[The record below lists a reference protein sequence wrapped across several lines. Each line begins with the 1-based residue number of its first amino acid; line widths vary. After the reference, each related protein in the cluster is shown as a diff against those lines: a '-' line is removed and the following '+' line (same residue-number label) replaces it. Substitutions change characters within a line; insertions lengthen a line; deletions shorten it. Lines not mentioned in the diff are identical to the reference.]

1 MSLSLLALS
10 VIWNAFLAI
19 IPVALAY
26 SIERILGRQPR
37 STLSVSVA
45 ALLGLVWLGF
55 LPNTCYLVT
64 EWRHFLEYL
73 DRGDL
78 FLRSQYDNVLLVK
91 LCAFSLFYMLYSG
104 FGLLAYAMAIRPI
117 SRAIQRLSGD
127 PRTWAIPLFLASSLG
142 VYLGLVLRF
151 NSWDLAANPAKV
163 WNEIVEVSHRPALT
177 LFIAGFG
184 VFLWV
189 CYRAVDIW
197 IEGFHL
203 TTNGNS
209 RKL

>member
-1 MSLSLLALS
+1 MSLLALS
-10 VIWNAFLAI
+10 VLWNAFLAI
-19 IPVALAY
+19 IPVAIAY
-26 SIERILGRQPR
+26 RIERILSNRPR
-37 STLSVSVA
+37 NTLSVSFAV
-45 ALLGLVWLGF
+45 LLGLVWLVF

-78 FLRSQYDNVLLVK
+78 FLRSQYDHVLLVK
-91 LCAFSLFYMLYSG
+91 LCAMSLFYMLYSG
-104 FGLLAYAMAIRPI
+104 FGLLTYAMAIRPI
-117 SRAIQRLSGD
+117 SRAIQRLGGD
-127 PRTWAIPLFLASSLG
+127 PRTWAIPLFLASALG

-163 WNEIVEVSHRPALT
+163 WNEIVEVSHRPTLT
-177 LFIAGFG
+177 MFIGGFA

-189 CYRAVDIW
+189 CYKAVDIW
-197 IEGFHL
+197 IEGLHL

-209 RKL
+209 RKF